1 MAEKD
6 CKKTEK
12 CRENYVG
19 NNVSDFVSRL
29 KVTLL
34 FVCGWFHSCQ
44 LRLSQ
49 ERPLEQDTNLTL
61 TDNPTP
67 SNLKS
72 SYNGLPQG
80 KLVQHQGSLKS

>member
-34 FVCGWFHSCQ
+34 FVDGSIPASLDSAKNDHSNRI
-44 LRLSQ
+44 LI
-49 ERPLEQDTNLTL
+49 
-61 TDNPTP
+61 
-67 SNLKS
+67 
-72 SYNGLPQG
+72 
-80 KLVQHQGSLKS
+80 